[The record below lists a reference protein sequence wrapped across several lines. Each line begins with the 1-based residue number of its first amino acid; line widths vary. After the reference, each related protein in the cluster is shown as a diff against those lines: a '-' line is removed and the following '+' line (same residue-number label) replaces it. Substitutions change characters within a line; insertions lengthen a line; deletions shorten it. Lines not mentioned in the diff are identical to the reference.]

1 MKEKVLSQL
10 IKPKMGTRVM
20 MIVVAHIVMGFGV
33 ALLKLVGLG
42 TDPYSAM
49 MLALTNKTNLDYG
62 TFCLIGNCIFFMI
75 EILFGRK
82 YIGIGT
88 IANWFLLGYLVS
100 FWSWVFGS
108 VGVVCPSAFV
118 LRVIVC
124 VAAVF
129 ILGFSLSFYQ
139 SADVGSSPYDCLPLI
154 MTDKLHMPFF
164 AARVALDA
172 TALLIAFF
180 AHGVLGLG
188 TVLVMLFL
196 GPIAGF
202 INTHFSE
209 KFVKE

>member
-1 MKEKVLSQL
+1 MKEKILSQL
-10 IKPKMGTRVM
+10 IKPKMKTRVM
-20 MIVVAHIVMGFGV
+20 MIVVAHIVMGLGV
-33 ALLKLVGLG
+33 ALLKIVGLG

-49 MLALTNKTNLDYG
+49 MLGLTNHTPLDYG
-62 TFCLIGNCIFFMI
+62 TFCLIGNCVFFVI

-88 IANWFLLGYLVS
+88 IANWFLLGYLVM
-100 FWSWVFGS
+100 FWSWVFDL
-108 VGVVCPSAFV
+108 VGIVCPTSFV
-118 LRVIVC
+118 LRVIIC
-124 VAAVF
+124 VVAIL

-154 MTDKLHMPFF
+154 MVDRLHMPFF

-172 TALLIAFF
+172 ASLLVCFL

-209 KFVKE
+209 KFVK

>member
-1 MKEKVLSQL
+1 MKEKILSQL
-10 IKPKMGTRVM
+10 FKPKMKTRVM
-20 MIVVAHIVMGFGV
+20 MIVVAHIVMGLGV
-33 ALLKLVGLG
+33 ALLKIVGLG

-49 MLALTNKTNLDYG
+49 MLGLTNHTPLDYG
-62 TFCLIGNCIFFMI
+62 TFCLIGNCVFFVI

-88 IANWFLLGYLVS
+88 IANWFLLGYLVM
-100 FWSWVFGS
+100 FWSWVFDL
-108 VGVVCPSAFV
+108 VGIVCPTSFV
-118 LRVIVC
+118 LRVIIC
-124 VAAVF
+124 VVAIF

-154 MTDKLHMPFF
+154 MVDRLHMPFF

-172 TALLIAFF
+172 ASLLVCFL

-209 KFVKE
+209 KFVK

>member
-1 MKEKVLSQL
+1 MKEKILSQL
-10 IKPKMGTRVM
+10 IKPKMKTRVM
-20 MIVVAHIVMGFGV
+20 MIVVAHIVMGLGV
-33 ALLKLVGLG
+33 ALLKIVGLG

-49 MLALTNKTNLDYG
+49 MLGLTNHTPLDYG
-62 TFCLIGNCIFFMI
+62 TFCLIGNCVFFVI

-88 IANWFLLGYLVS
+88 IANWFLLGYLVM
-100 FWSWVFGS
+100 FWSWVFDLIGI
-108 VGVVCPSAFV
+108 VCPTSFV
-118 LRVIVC
+118 LRVIIC
-124 VAAVF
+124 VVAIL

-154 MTDKLHMPFF
+154 MVDRLHMPFF

-172 TALLIAFF
+172 ASLLVCFL

-209 KFVKE
+209 KFVK

>member
-1 MKEKVLSQL
+1 MKEKILSQL
-10 IKPKMGTRVM
+10 FKPKMKTRVM
-20 MIVVAHIVMGFGV
+20 MIVVAHIVMGLGV
-33 ALLKLVGLG
+33 ALLKIVGLG

-49 MLALTNKTNLDYG
+49 MLGLTNHTPLDYG
-62 TFCLIGNCIFFMI
+62 TFCLIGNCVFFVI

-88 IANWFLLGYLVS
+88 IANWFLLGYLVM
-100 FWSWVFGS
+100 FWSCVFDL
-108 VGVVCPSAFV
+108 VGIVCPTSFV
-118 LRVIVC
+118 LRVIIC
-124 VAAVF
+124 VVAIL

-154 MTDKLHMPFF
+154 MVDRLHMPFF

-172 TALLIAFF
+172 ASLLVCFL

-209 KFVKE
+209 KFVK

>member
-1 MKEKVLSQL
+1 MKEKILSQL
-10 IKPKMGTRVM
+10 IKPKMKTRVM
-20 MIVVAHIVMGFGV
+20 MIVVAHIVMGLGV
-33 ALLKLVGLG
+33 ALLKIVGLG
-42 TDPYSAM
+42 TDPFSAM
-49 MLALTNKTNLDYG
+49 MLGLTNHTPLDYG
-62 TFCLIGNCIFFMI
+62 TFCLIGNCVFFVI

-88 IANWFLLGYLVS
+88 IANWFLLGYLVM
-100 FWSWVFGS
+100 FWSWVFGL
-108 VGVVCPSAFV
+108 VGIVCPTSFV
-118 LRVIVC
+118 LRVIIC
-124 VAAVF
+124 VVAIL

-154 MTDKLHMPFF
+154 MVDRLHTPFF

-172 TALLIAFF
+172 ASLLVCFL

-209 KFVKE
+209 KFVK

>member
-1 MKEKVLSQL
+1 MKEKILSQL
-10 IKPKMGTRVM
+10 IKPKMKTRVM
-20 MIVVAHIVMGFGV
+20 MIVVAHIVMGLGV
-33 ALLKLVGLG
+33 ALLKIVGLG

-49 MLALTNKTNLDYG
+49 MLGLTNHTPLDYG
-62 TFCLIGNCIFFMI
+62 TFCLIGNCFFFVI

-88 IANWFLLGYLVS
+88 IANWFLLGYLVM
-100 FWSWVFGS
+100 FWSWVFDL
-108 VGVVCPSAFV
+108 VGIVCPTSFV
-118 LRVIVC
+118 LRVIIC
-124 VAAVF
+124 VVAIF

-154 MTDKLHMPFF
+154 MVDRLHMPFF

-172 TALLIAFF
+172 ASLLVCFL

-209 KFVKE
+209 KFVK

>member
-1 MKEKVLSQL
+1 MKEKILSQL
-10 IKPKMGTRVM
+10 IKPKMKTRVM
-20 MIVVAHIVMGFGV
+20 MIVVAHIVMGLGV
-33 ALLKLVGLG
+33 ALLKIVGLG
-42 TDPYSAM
+42 TDPFSAM
-49 MLALTNKTNLDYG
+49 MLGLTNHTPLDYG
-62 TFCLIGNCIFFMI
+62 TFCLIGNCVFFVI

-88 IANWFLLGYLVS
+88 IANWFLLGYLVM
-100 FWSWVFGS
+100 FWSWVFGL
-108 VGVVCPSAFV
+108 VGIVCPTSFV
-118 LRVIVC
+118 LRVIIC
-124 VAAVF
+124 VVAIL

-154 MTDKLHMPFF
+154 MVDRLHMPFF

-172 TALLIAFF
+172 ASLLVCFL

-209 KFVKE
+209 KFVK

>member
-1 MKEKVLSQL
+1 MKEMILSQL
-10 IKPKMGTRVM
+10 IKPKMKTRVM
-20 MIVVAHIVMGFGV
+20 MIVVAHIVMGLGV
-33 ALLKLVGLG
+33 ALLKIVGLG

-49 MLALTNKTNLDYG
+49 MLGLTNHTPLDYG
-62 TFCLIGNCIFFMI
+62 TFCLIGNCVFFVI

-88 IANWFLLGYLVS
+88 IANWFLLGYLVM
-100 FWSWVFGS
+100 FWSWVFDL
-108 VGVVCPSAFV
+108 VGIVCPTSFV
-118 LRVIVC
+118 LRVVIC
-124 VAAVF
+124 VVAIL

-154 MTDKLHMPFF
+154 MVDRLHMPFF

-172 TALLIAFF
+172 ASLLVCFL

-209 KFVKE
+209 KFVK